1 MSEQPIKVPAVI
13 LALHRLTLSL
23 SRDFLG
29 GPKVL
34 KLAWVINFQKGTTLL
49 FVGLLMVIYQNYS
62 TVAWI
67 YLGLHGSYGLVWLI
81 KHATFPDKRWNVPV
95 TVGGALLSFLL
106 VLGPYWLAPYLLI
119 SGILGPDHPQPGNSL
134 IWLAISLH
142 SLGLAVMVVADS
154 QKFYTLKYHP
164 GLITE
169 GIFRYIRHPNYLGEM
184 LIYISYALL
193 VQHWLPWLVL
203 LWVWG
208 VVFSVNIWLKEASLA
223 RFSGWEQYKARSG
236 LLLPK
241 LPWFNPKPVEQREK
255 SRPREG

>member
-1 MSEQPIKVPAVI
+1 MSEQPAKVPALI
-13 LALHRLTLSL
+13 LALHRLTVYL

-62 TVAWI
+62 TAAWV

-95 TVGGALLSFLL
+95 TFGGALLSFVM

-119 SGILGPDHPQPGNSL
+119 SGVLGVGHPQPGNVL
-134 IWLAISLH
+134 IWLAISTH
-142 SLGLAVMVVADS
+142 TLGLAVMVAADS
-154 QKFYTLKYHP
+154 QKFYMLKYRP

-169 GIFRYIRHPNYLGEM
+169 GIFKHIRHPNYLGEM
-184 LIYISYALL
+184 LIYASYALL

-208 VVFSVNIWLKEASLA
+208 SIFTVNIWLMEASLA
-223 RFSGWEQYKARSG
+223 RFPGWKAYRAQSG
-236 LLLPK
+236 LLLPRLVRTK
-241 LPWFNPKPVEQREK
+241 GLPAAPRDRSTAREK
-255 SRPREG
+255 